1 MKKFILIIMFLSL
14 GSLSQN
20 EELLAKKINC
30 DSIVRKKKAQCMKKT
45 RAKDLNEN
53 KRIIEK
59 SEDSEAE
66 YIWEN
71 FMYEMDR

>member
-20 EELLAKKINC
+20 EELLAK
-30 DSIVRKKKAQCMKKT
+30 
-45 RAKDLNEN
+45 DLKEN
-53 KRIIEK
+53 KSIIEK

>member
-1 MKKFILIIMFLSL
+1 MKKFILIMMFLSL

-45 RAKDLNEN
+45 KAKEIN
-53 KRIIEK
+53 KNKKIIEK
-59 SEDSEAE
+59 SDDSEAE

-71 FMYEMDR
+71 FMYEMDQ